1 MLKININFK
10 NNKNVNKNDFNRKNK
25 LKSRVN
31 KFYIFRFIFS
41 CKIIVYSI
49 ISLSFDI

>member
-1 MLKININFK
+1 MLKINVNFK
-10 NNKNVNKNDFNRKNK
+10 NNVNKNDFNRKNK